1 MHVTLVR
8 LMLHLCS
15 LLQSCCGDHDDNYE
29 DGNEGGDNVIINHN
43 RYSDDG
49 YEDDSD
55 LLLGK

>member
-1 MHVTLVR
+1 MLVR

-15 LLQSCCGDHDDNYE
+15 LLQSCCGDHDDNCGG
-29 DGNEGGDNVIINHN
+29 DNEGGDNVIINHN